1 MVKPAYY
8 CTSCPTLNLVPN
20 RLCRYLAS
28 GSFDKMVDIWNVKEG
43 KLVKTYKGLGGIF
56 EVCWNKDGDK
66 IAACFSNKTVSVI
79 DLKGLS

>member
-1 MVKPAYY
+1 MSGAV
-8 CTSCPTLNLVPN
+8 
-20 RLCRYLAS
+20 CRYLAS
-28 GSFDKMVDIWNVKEG
+28 GSFDKMVDIWNVKDG

-79 DLKGLS
+79 DLKGLQ

>member
-1 MVKPAYY
+1 MLTANVQ
-8 CTSCPTLNLVPN
+8 
-20 RLCRYLAS
+20 LCRYLAS

-79 DLKGLS
+79 DLKGLP